1 MEILF
6 ISHKY
11 PPTIGGM
18 EKQCYELIAQS
29 SVNHIVHKLV
39 YTFGSESKLSFF
51 VKLKS
56 RVKDLLKSN
65 PEIDIIHLNDGLM
78 GMFLL
83 WLKKYT
89 SIPVVVTFHGLDL
102 IFPNKLYQRVIS
114 KKFTKYDAAI
124 CVSKATAQE
133 CLNRNFNSQKVFV
146 VPNGVDHQIS
156 NYQSDKSKFTES
168 INNRDISNKK
178 IIAMMGRPVKR
189 KGFSWFLKEVV
200 PKLEEDILIVMI
212 GPLSNKNKVPFWKK
226 LLPQS
231 IRSQIDLASQ
241 GMNDEIEI
249 SQILQDKAVS
259 NKVIQTGKIP
269 FEEVL
274 EILSLAKLFVMPNI
288 KVKGDAEGFGLVALE
303 ASLRQ
308 TVVLASDL
316 EGIPEAIQNGKNGY
330 LLPSGKVENWVEK
343 INELL
348 NSTDQLEKTERI
360 FKQFT
365 LENYSWEKM
374 TSGYIEVFKKIINKI

>member
-1 MEILF
+1 
-6 ISHKY
+6 
-11 PPTIGGM
+11 
-18 EKQCYELIAQS
+18 
-29 SVNHIVHKLV
+29 
-39 YTFGSESKLSFF
+39 
-51 VKLKS
+51 
-56 RVKDLLKSN
+56 
-65 PEIDIIHLNDGLM
+65 
-78 GMFLL
+78 
-83 WLKKYT
+83 
-89 SIPVVVTFHGLDL
+89 
-102 IFPNKLYQRVIS
+102 
-114 KKFTKYDAAI
+114 
-124 CVSKATAQE
+124 
-133 CLNRNFNSQKVFV
+133 
-146 VPNGVDHQIS
+146 
-156 NYQSDKSKFTES
+156 
-168 INNRDISNKK
+168 
-178 IIAMMGRPVKR
+178 MMGRPVKR
-189 KGFSWFLKEVV
+189 KGFSWFLKEIV
-200 PKLEEDILIVMI
+200 PKLKEDTLVVMI
-212 GPLSNKNKVPFWKK
+212 GPLSNKNKIPFWKK
-226 LLPQS
+226 LLPKS

-249 SQILQDKAVS
+249 AQILQDTTIS

-330 LLPSGKVENWVEK
+330 LLPSGKIESWIEK

-348 NSTDQLEKTERI
+348 DSTEQLEKMEKT

-374 TSGYIEVFKKIINKI
+374 TSGYIEVFKKIIHKI